1 MLALHKPSTR
11 CVIISQLRTQLVP
24 FFGQYLMKD
33 INWSVVQGFIQG
45 CEKSPKTC
53 RNYIATLRMMWKAA
67 KAGA

>member
-1 MLALHKPSTR
+1 
-11 CVIISQLRTQLVP
+11 LVP